1 MSNELANFGDAAS
14 ASVTR
19 GAQHDETLGIQ
30 GVYHVMCRDSEGN
43 IKWED
48 DAPNLVTAVGKQALF
63 DYYFGA
69 TGTAGGTAS
78 GANYLGLCG
87 GTATYTAADT
97 MSSHTWTEVG
107 GTNAP
112 TYSGTRKTPA
122 FSAATSANPSVL
134 STSAAVVFSMTG
146 SGTVYGAFINVGGST
161 AIDNT
166 TGTLFSIGAFTAGSK
181 TVTSGDTI
189 NVTYTLS
196 AAG

>member
-1 MSNELANFGDAAS
+1 MSSEITKLGDTFGAS
-14 ASVTR
+14 ASYGGGSVDNF
-19 GAQHDETLGIQ
+19 GLE
-30 GVYHVMCRDSEGN
+30 GVYVATCFDADGNEKWSDTIENLTTNVGRQNLLNSYFANTGGGAIVMG
-43 IKWED
+43 
-48 DAPNLVTAVGKQALF
+48 LG
-63 DYYFGA
+63 
-69 TGTAGGTAS
+69 
-78 GANYLGLCG
+78 GANGSS
-87 GTATYTAADT
+87 TFTPAYTDT
-97 MSSHTWTEVG
+97 QSSHAGWYEVG